1 MTTDSHSDDKA
12 TPAAMH
18 TATKRTCDSES
29 LIECESLPP
38 RRRAICRGEV
48 YGESDTNSLR
58 ERWGLPPLQRS
69 AVHGGSP
76 KSQWDQSRSPLWKK
90 AVRFASAATKHILSG
105 RPKATPDQISSRLEI
120 CKTCDLFGGKHCKE
134 CGCACDGTSNFM
146 NKLAWAD
153 QECPHPA
160 GPKWGKL
167 DGPA

>member
-58 ERWGLPPLQRS
+58 ERWGLPPIQRTT
-69 AVHGGSP
+69 VQPGSP
-76 KSQWDQSRSPLWKK
+76 ENQWSPGMPSRGLGDTVAKFTHATGLDKVAESVAK
-90 AVRFASAATKHILSG
+90 AVGAKG
-105 RPKATPDQISSRLEI
+105 
-120 CKTCDLFGGKHCKE
+120 
-134 CGCACDGTSNFM
+134 CGCKKRQSALNSLLPY
-146 NKLAWAD
+146 KS
-153 QECPHPA
+153 A
-160 GPKWGKL
+160 GEE
-167 DGPA
+167 GPS